1 MAEARYRHGVAKGE
15 PQAGDPGSRPSRLPR
30 GRHGLPRE
38 VVDRNQQERLI
49 AGIIA
54 AVAEHGYGETTIAA
68 IVKAAE
74 LSRKTFYEHFANKEE
89 CFKAAYE
96 ASFEYL
102 RAGIASVAT
111 KAEWGE
117 TVRARLEKLLAELAA
132 EPDLAS
138 FFLIATPGV
147 GDEIAERHHEAM
159 RQLVGALVEAAPKA
173 KGSGEPLETREQA
186 LAGGI
191 SRLVVRKLGDG
202 EAAKLPE
209 LLPALT
215 ELVLWPYLG
224 GEEAMRIAGED

>member
-1 MAEARYRHGVAKGE
+1 MAKGE
-15 PQAGDPGSRPSRLPR
+15 PQGGGAGSGASGLPR

-38 VVDRNQQERLI
+38 VVAENQRGRLI
-49 AGIIA
+49 AGIIE
-54 AVAEHGYGETTIAA
+54 AVAENGYGDTTIAA

-74 LSRKTFYEHFANKEE
+74 LSKKTFYEHFGNKEE
-89 CFKAAYE
+89 CFEAAYE
-96 ASFEYL
+96 ASFDFL
-102 RAGIASVAT
+102 RSTVVGTEGAKS
-111 KAEWGE
+111 WGA
-117 TVRARLEKLLAELAA
+117 TVRRRLDALLEALSS

-138 FFLIATPGV
+138 FFLIAPTSV

-159 RQLVGALVEAAPKA
+159 RELVGALTEGAPKA
-173 KGSGEPLETREQA
+173 RRNRGASETQEQA

-202 EAAKLPE
+202 EAEKLPE

-224 GEEAMRIAGED
+224 GEEAVRIARD

>member
-1 MAEARYRHGVAKGE
+1 
-15 PQAGDPGSRPSRLPR
+15 
-30 GRHGLPRE
+30 LPRE
-38 VVDRNQQERLI
+38 LVAENQRERLV

-54 AVAEHGYGETTIAA
+54 AVAENGYGQTTIAA

-74 LSRKTFYEHFANKEE
+74 LSRKTFYEHFANKEA

-102 RAGIASVAT
+102 CSHIAAVEPE
-111 KAEWGE
+111 KDWGH
-117 TVRARLEKLLAELAA
+117 TVRARLQRLLELLAG

-138 FFLIATPGV
+138 FFLIAPTSV
-147 GDEIAERHHEAM
+147 GDQIAARHHEAM
-159 RQLVGALVEAAPKA
+159 RELVAALTDGAPKA
-173 KGSGEPLETREQA
+173 KGKREPLETREQT

-191 SRLVVRKLGDG
+191 SRLVVRKVGAG
-202 EAAKLPE
+202 EAAALPE

-224 GEEAMRIAGED
+224 GEEAVRVAGEKA

>member
-1 MAEARYRHGVAKGE
+1 VANGEAQG
-15 PQAGDPGSRPSRLPR
+15 GDSVSGPSRLPR

-38 VVDRNQQERLI
+38 VVAENQRRRLI

-54 AVAEHGYGETTIAA
+54 AVAERGYGETTIDA
-68 IVKAAE
+68 IVSSAE
-74 LSRKTFYEHFANKEE
+74 LSKKTFYEHFKNKED
-89 CFKAAYE
+89 CFEAAYA
-96 ASFEYL
+96 ASFDYL
-102 RAGIASVAT
+102 TATVAG
-111 KAEWGE
+111 AEPARSWGKS
-117 TVRARLEKLLAELAA
+117 VRARLGALLDALAA

-138 FFLIATPGV
+138 FFLIAPTSV
-147 GDEIAERHHEAM
+147 GDEAAERHHDSM
-159 RQLVGALVEAAPKA
+159 RALVGALTERAPKA
-173 KGSGEPLETREQA
+173 KKKSAPLETQEQA

-224 GEEAMRIAGED
+224 GEEAVRIAKER